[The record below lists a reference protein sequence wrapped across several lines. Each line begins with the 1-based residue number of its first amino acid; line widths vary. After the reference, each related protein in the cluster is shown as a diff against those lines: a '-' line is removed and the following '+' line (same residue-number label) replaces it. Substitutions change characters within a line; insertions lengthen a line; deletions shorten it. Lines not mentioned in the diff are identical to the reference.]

1 MKEKY
6 YVGLDI
12 GTNSIGYA
20 VTDERFNLLK
30 YKGEPMWGSH
40 VFEEGKQC
48 AERRAYRTA
57 RRRLNRRQQRV
68 HLTQQIFAR
77 AISEIDARFFIRLK
91 ESALFREDTS
101 GKDTYI
107 FFQDETYTD
116 KDYHR
121 DYPTIHHLIK
131 ELMEDKAPHDV
142 RLVYLAVA
150 WLMAHR
156 GHFLSEV
163 NKDNI
168 AALLDFDSIY
178 GNFMELFSEK
188 PWMCED
194 KEKFKRILLLNQT
207 VRNKERQ
214 FWDLLYNGK
223 KPKTE
228 EEDLISKEGI
238 IKLLAGGTV
247 EAGKLFCQKDFE
259 EKISVSL
266 RKSEE
271 DFQLILSEMDEED
284 AECLIRLRSLY
295 DWALLVD
302 SLHGCSS
309 ISEAKV
315 KDYDQ
320 HKSDLCILKKI
331 VRKYCPNEFD
341 AIFKYA
347 EKDNYAAYVYNIPKG
362 KRTKDYKKKATQ
374 EEFCDYLKK
383 KLKDIT
389 CEPEDQEA
397 YQKIM
402 LRLETYTFMP
412 KQVNGDNR
420 VIPYQLYY
428 YELKKILENAETYL
442 PFLSEI
448 DEDGISNKE
457 KLLSVFEFRIPYF
470 VGPLCSASEHAW
482 LKRKAEGKIYP
493 WNFQEK
499 VDLDQ
504 SEDAFIDRM
513 TNNCSY
519 LPSETVLPQN
529 SLLYC
534 KFTVLNEINNIKING
549 EPISVECKQEIYGL
563 FEENKKVT
571 VEKIKKYLLSNNYM
585 RKEDTLSGIDVTIK
599 SSLKPYHDFK
609 RLLHSGILSEKEV
622 ERIIECIT
630 YSEERDRI
638 LRRLEREFPKLS
650 EEDRKYL
657 SKLKYIGF
665 GRLSKKLLT
674 EIRAAD
680 KETRENFSVIQA
692 LWETNDNLMQ
702 LLSDRY
708 TFKEIIENER
718 RAYYAEHPMTI
729 DSLLDEMYISN
740 AVKRP
745 IYRTLDVIKD
755 IKSVFRTAPEKIYV
769 EMARGQE
776 EEKNRKKSRKEQILE
791 LYKNIDKTEVRE
803 LSKQLE
809 GKEERELRSEVL
821 FLYFMQLG
829 KSMYSGKP
837 IDIEKLKTDAYN
849 VDHIYPQCRVKDDS
863 LSNKVLVLSEE
874 NGAKG
879 DKYPISP
886 EIRGKM
892 AEMWRIYHEKGLISD
907 EKYLRLTRKT
917 AFSNAEKMEFI
928 NRQLVETRQS
938 TKAVTRILQ
947 HIFPETEIVFV
958 KAGLVSEFRN
968 EVLGTVKSRSIN
980 DLHHAKDAYLN
991 IVAGEVY
998 HARFTTKFFKID
1010 RDEYSVKT
1018 RAIFGNKV
1026 WRGKELMWNGGKDIA
1041 RVKKVLAKNSIHYT
1055 RYAFERKCGQ
1065 SGGLF
1070 NQQPV
1075 RASAGLI
1082 ERKAG
1087 LDTEKYGGYNSPT
1100 ASYFL
1105 LAKYTEAG
1113 KKPKKDVMFVP
1124 VDLMQ
1129 TKRIMDDKTYA
1140 EEYIGKTIAQIIGKS
1155 RETVQEVSFPLG
1167 VRKLKAN
1174 TLLLLDGFEA
1184 TLASK
1189 SSGGKKLVLGPMMPL
1204 IVDSKKEIYIK
1215 HLENFSKKKKQN
1227 HELQVEEKY
1236 DKITKEENSFLYL
1249 FFESKLKTKPY
1260 ETIFGGQLE
1269 VLKNGKDQFERLA
1282 LETQVEV
1289 LLNILSV
1296 FQTGRTTG
1304 CDLKEIGGAGH
1315 AAVFTISSKLSNWK
1329 KAYKDVRIVDISAA
1343 GLHRKVSQN
1352 LLELL

>member
-1 MKEKY
+1 MKENY

-12 GTNSIGYA
+12 GTNSVGYA
-20 VTDERFNLLK
+20 VTDECFNLLK
-30 YKGEPMWGSH
+30 HKGEPMWGSH

-48 AERRAYRTA
+48 AERRGYRTA
-57 RRRLNRRQQRV
+57 RRRLDRRQQRV
-68 HLTQQIFAR
+68 HLTQQIFAK
-77 AISEIDARFFIRLK
+77 AISEIDERFFIRLK

-101 GKDTYI
+101 GRDTYI

-116 KDYHR
+116 KEYHR

-131 ELMEDKAPHDV
+131 ELMEDQTPHDV

-188 PWMCED
+188 PWMCDD
-194 KEKFKRILLLNQT
+194 KEKFQSILLLNQT

-214 FWDLLYNGK
+214 FWDLLYAGK

-228 EEDLISKEGI
+228 EEDHISKEGI

-259 EKISVSL
+259 EKISISL

-284 AECLIRLRSLY
+284 AEYLIRLRALY

-320 HKSDLCILKKI
+320 HKSDLNVLKNF
-331 VRKYCPNEFD
+331 VHKYCPDEFN
-341 AIFKYA
+341 AIFKSVDK
-347 EKDNYAAYVYNIPKG
+347 ENYAAYVYNIPKE

-389 CEPEDQEA
+389 CEPEDQEV
-397 YQKIM
+397 YQEIM

-442 PFLSEI
+442 PFLRET

-470 VGPLCSASEHAW
+470 VGPLCLASEHAW
-482 LKRKAEGKIYP
+482 LKRKTEGKIYP
-493 WNFQEK
+493 WNFEEK

-519 LPSETVLPQN
+519 LPGETVLPQS

-549 EPISVECKQEIYGL
+549 NPITVGCKQEIYGL

-571 VEKIKKYLLSNNYM
+571 VDKIKKYLISNNYM
-585 RKEDTLSGIDVTIK
+585 RSGDILGGIDIAIK
-599 SSLKPYHDFK
+599 SSLKPQHDFK
-609 RLLHSGILSEKEV
+609 RLLRSGILKEGEV
-622 ERIIECIT
+622 ERVIECIT
-630 YSEERDRI
+630 YSEDRGRI

-650 EEDRKYL
+650 GEDRKYL
-657 SKLKYIGF
+657 SKLKYTGF

-674 EIRAAD
+674 GIRAAN
-680 KETRENFSVIQA
+680 KETGESFSIIQA

-708 TFKEIIENER
+708 TFKELIEEEQ

-729 DSLLDEMYISN
+729 DSLLDEIYVSN

-755 IKSVFRTAPEKIYV
+755 IKSVCKTAPQKIYV

-776 EEKNRKKSRKEQILE
+776 EEKSRKKSRKEQILE
-791 LYKNIDKTEVRE
+791 LYKNMDKAEVRE

-809 GKEERELRSEVL
+809 DREERELRSEVL

-829 KSMYSGKP
+829 RSMYSGKP

-879 DKYPISP
+879 DKYPIRP
-886 EIRGKM
+886 EIREKM
-892 AEMWRIYHEKGLISD
+892 AEMWSVYHEKGLISD
-907 EKYLRLTRKT
+907 EKYQRLTRKT
-917 AFSNAEKMEFI
+917 PFSNNEKMEFI

-938 TKAVTRILQ
+938 TKAVTRIFQ
-947 HIFPETEIVFV
+947 YVFPETEIVFV
-958 KAGLVSEFRN
+958 KAGLVSDLRN
-968 EVLGTVKSRSIN
+968 QVLDSVKSRSVN

-1010 RDEYSVKT
+1010 QDEYSVKT
-1018 RAIFGNKV
+1018 KVIFGNRV
-1026 WRGKELMWNGGKDIA
+1026 WRGKELVWNGGKDIA
-1041 RVKKVLAKNSIHYT
+1041 RVKKVLAKNSVHYT
-1055 RYAFERKCGQ
+1055 RYAFERK
-1065 SGGLF
+1065 GGLF
-1070 NQQPV
+1070 DQQPV
-1075 RASAGLI
+1075 RAASGLI

-1087 LDTEKYGGYNSPT
+1087 LDTEKYGGYNKST

-1113 KKPKKDVMFVP
+1113 KKTKQDVMFVP
-1124 VDLMQ
+1124 IDLME
-1129 TKRIMDDKTYA
+1129 TKRIMDNRIYA
-1140 EEYIGKTIAQIIGKS
+1140 EEYVGKTIAQIIGKP

-1167 VRKLKAN
+1167 MRKLKAN
-1174 TLLLLDGFEA
+1174 TLLVLDGFEA

-1189 SSGGKKLVLGPMMPL
+1189 SAGGKQLVFGSMMPL
-1204 IVDSKKEIYIK
+1204 IVDGEKERYIK
-1215 HLENFSKKKKQN
+1215 RLESFSKKKKQSK
-1227 HELQVEEKY
+1227 ELYVEETY
-1236 DKITKEENSFLYL
+1236 DKITKAENSSMYSFLK
-1249 FFESKLKTKPY
+1249 SKLETKPY
-1260 ETIFGGQLE
+1260 NEIFGGQLK
-1269 VLKNGKDQFERLA
+1269 VLRNGEDQFEKLT
-1282 LETQVEV
+1282 LEEQVEV

-1304 CDLKEIGGAGH
+1304 CDLKALGGVGQ
-1315 AAVFTISSKLSNWK
+1315 AAIFTTSSKLSNWK
-1329 KAYKDVRIVDISAA
+1329 KSYKDVRIIDISAA

>member
-1 MKEKY
+1 MKENY

-48 AERRAYRTA
+48 AERRTYRTA

-68 HLTQQIFAR
+68 HLTQQIFAK
-77 AISEIDARFFIRLK
+77 AISEIDERFFIRLK

-101 GKDTYI
+101 GRDTYI
-107 FFQDETYTD
+107 FFQDKTYTD
-116 KDYHR
+116 KEYHR

-131 ELMEDKAPHDV
+131 ELMEDQTPHDV

-168 AALLDFDSIY
+168 AALLDFDLIY

-188 PWMCED
+188 PWICDD
-194 KEKFKRILLLNQT
+194 KEKFQSILLLNQT

-214 FWDLLYNGK
+214 FWDLLYTGK

-228 EEDLISKEGI
+228 EEDHISKEGI

-259 EKISVSL
+259 EKISISL

-284 AECLIRLRSLY
+284 AEYLIRLRALY

-320 HKSDLCILKKI
+320 HKSDLNVLKNF
-331 VRKYCPNEFD
+331 VHKYCPDEFN
-341 AIFKYA
+341 AIFKNIDK
-347 EKDNYAAYVYNIPKG
+347 ENYAAYVYNIPKE

-389 CEPEDQEA
+389 CEPEDQEI
-397 YQKIM
+397 YQEIM

-442 PFLSEI
+442 PFLSEA

-470 VGPLCSASEHAW
+470 VGPLCSASKHAW

-493 WNFQEK
+493 WNFEEK

-519 LPSETVLPQN
+519 LPGETVLPQR

-549 EPISVECKQEIYGL
+549 DPIPVECKQEIYGL

-571 VEKIKKYLLSNNYM
+571 VDKIKKYLISNNYM
-585 RKEDTLSGIDVTIK
+585 RPGDTLGGIDIAIK
-599 SSLKPYHDFK
+599 SSLKPQHDFK
-609 RLLHSGILSEKEV
+609 RLLRSGILKEGEV
-622 ERIIECIT
+622 ERVIECIT
-630 YSEERDRI
+630 YSEDRGRI
-638 LRRLEREFPKLS
+638 LRRLEREFPRLS

-657 SKLKYIGF
+657 SKLKYTGF

-674 EIRAAD
+674 GIRAAN
-680 KETRENFSVIQA
+680 KETGESFSIIQA

-708 TFKEIIENER
+708 TFKELIEEEQ

-729 DSLLDEMYISN
+729 DSLLDEMYVSN

-755 IKSVFRTAPEKIYV
+755 IKSVCKSAPKKIYV

-776 EEKNRKKSRKEQILE
+776 EEKKRKISRKDQILE
-791 LYKNIDKTEVRE
+791 LYKNMDKAEVRE
-803 LSKQLE
+803 LSKLLE
-809 GKEERELRSEVL
+809 DRKERELRSEVL

-829 KSMYSGKP
+829 RSMYSGKP

-879 DKYPISP
+879 DKYPISA
-886 EIRGKM
+886 EIQEKM
-892 AEMWRIYHEKGLISD
+892 ADMWSVYHEKGLISD

-917 AFSNAEKMEFI
+917 SFSNTEKMEFI

-938 TKAVTRILQ
+938 TKAVTRVLQ
-947 HIFPETEIVFV
+947 YVFPETEIVFV
-958 KAGLVSEFRN
+958 KAGLVSDFRN
-968 EVLGTVKSRSIN
+968 QVLESVKSRSVN

-998 HARFTTKFFKID
+998 HARFTTRFFKID
-1010 RDEYSVKT
+1010 QDEYSVKT
-1018 RAIFGNKV
+1018 KVIFGNKV
-1026 WRGKELMWNGGKDIA
+1026 WRGKELVWNGGKDIA
-1041 RVKKVLAKNSIHYT
+1041 RVKKVLAKNSVHYT
-1055 RYAFERKCGQ
+1055 RYAFERK
-1065 SGGLF
+1065 GGLF
-1070 NQQPV
+1070 DQQPV
-1075 RASAGLI
+1075 RAAVGLI
-1082 ERKAG
+1082 ERKSG
-1087 LDTEKYGGYNSPT
+1087 LDTEKYGGYNKST

-1113 KKPKKDVMFVP
+1113 KKTKRDVMFVSI
-1124 VDLMQ
+1124 DLME
-1129 TKRIMDDKTYA
+1129 TKRIMGNKTYA
-1140 EEYIGKTIAQIIGKS
+1140 EEYVGKTIAQIIGKP
-1155 RETVQEVSFPLG
+1155 RETVREVSFPLG
-1167 VRKLKAN
+1167 MRKLKAN
-1174 TLLLLDGFEA
+1174 TLLALDGFEA

-1189 SSGGKKLVLGPMMPL
+1189 SAGGKQLVFGSMMPL
-1204 IVDSKKEIYIK
+1204 IVDGEKERYIK
-1215 HLENFSKKKKQN
+1215 RLESFSKKKKQSN
-1227 HELQVEEKY
+1227 ELHVEETY
-1236 DKITKEENSFLYL
+1236 DKITKEENSSMYS
-1249 FFESKLKTKPY
+1249 FFENKLETKPY
-1260 ETIFGGQLE
+1260 DEIFGGQLK
-1269 VLKNGKDQFERLA
+1269 VLKNGEDQFEKLT
-1282 LETQVEV
+1282 LEEQVEV

-1304 CDLKEIGGAGH
+1304 CDLKALGGVGQ
-1315 AAVFTISSKLSNWK
+1315 AAIFTTSSKLSNWK
-1329 KAYKDVRIVDISAA
+1329 KSYKDVRIIDISAA